1 MTSSAWLNNG
11 AGFAWLKAAEI
22 EKVIEAAKAGEDPR
36 RDMILL
42 ANCLYLG
49 MDGKAAVNVRYCSA
63 CGDAIENRTRGAFL
77 HIPNEYRRI
86 IAEAAR
92 SSAPFQ
98 LKDRL
103 TDTEPE
109 AAESVIASV
118 FARAGLDTVNGIE
131 RLRRTAARLHYV
143 NQWTREEEI
152 ARYFP
157 EVAEAAPPENGVLY
171 YRTQTDAEEQ
181 AQADKGMQ
189 SLPPELAGIKRG

>member
-1 MTSSAWLNNG
+1 MSNNAWINGGTGFNWLN
-11 AGFAWLKAAEI
+11 AAEI
-22 EKVIEAAKAGEDPR
+22 EKIIEAAKAGDNAR

-49 MDGKAAVNVRYCSA
+49 LDGKAAAGVRYCTA

-86 IAEAAR
+86 IADAAAR

-103 TDTEPE
+103 TDCEPE
-109 AAESVIASV
+109 AAEGVIASV
-118 FARAGLDTVNGIE
+118 FERAGLSTFNCIE
-131 RLRRTAARLHYV
+131 RVRRTAARLHYV

-157 EVAEAAPPENGVLY
+157 EVAEAAPPESGALY
-171 YRTQTDAEEQ
+171 YREKTDTEIQ
-181 AQADKGMQ
+181 AALERMYEG
-189 SLPPELAGIKRG
+189 